1 VKKNATNWEQIN
13 IKNVFKKNKYVLL
26 KLSIE
31 TDTKW
36 VSAQE
41 LITSKDTK
49 EWYNNLIVDKTSY
62 VHLKS
67 VGKSRLGRNL
77 PVLDIYKGKKEK
89 KPIVV
94 LLTRQLPPE
103 VTGFFA
109 FQEFI
114 KTI

>member
-13 IKNVFKKNKYVLL
+13 IKNVFKKNKYFLL

-31 TDTKW
+31 TYTTG

-49 EWYNNLIVDKTSY
+49 EWYNNLIIDKISN

-67 VGKSRLGRNL
+67 VEKSRLGRNL
-77 PVLDIYKGKKEK
+77 SVLDIYKEKKEK

-94 LLTRQLPPE
+94 LLTRHPPE